1 MLKNIHLLLSKGA
14 YHLSELAA
22 RTGPSVN
29 GTHEFWELRK
39 LVLAKLALL
48 MKWDCSV
55 LSALR
60 GTREVSDQIPDGKAI
75 CFLCSK
81 GGLPNAFVHWELKN

>member
-1 MLKNIHLLLSKGA
+1 LSQ
-14 YHLSELAA
+14 LAG

-29 GTHEFWELRK
+29 GAREFRELRE
-39 LVLAKLALL
+39 LALAKLGLL
-48 MKWDCSV
+48 MKKGRSV

-60 GTREVSDQIPDGKAI
+60 GTREVSDQIPDSKAI

-81 GGLPNAFVHWELKN
+81 GGLPNAFVHLELKN